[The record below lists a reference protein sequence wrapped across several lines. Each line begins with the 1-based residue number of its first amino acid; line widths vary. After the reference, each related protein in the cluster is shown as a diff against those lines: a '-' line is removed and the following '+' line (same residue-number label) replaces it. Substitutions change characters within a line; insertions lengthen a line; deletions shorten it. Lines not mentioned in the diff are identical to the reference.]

1 MVTNSQKRDYC
12 ALHSSLFFVNSIFW
26 KVLPSNTFQNIYEVG
41 VKGLEP
47 LRPYDQR
54 ILSP

>member
-1 MVTNSQKRDYC
+1 MVTKLQRETTVRSTVV
-12 ALHSSLFFVNSIFW
+12 SLCNLEI
-26 KVLPSNTFQNIYEVG
+26 LRSNILGLLANRSYEVG

>member
-1 MVTNSQKRDYC
+1 MVTKSQRETTV
-12 ALHSSLFFVNSIFW
+12 LRTVVSLCDLKI
-26 KVLPSNTFQNIYEVG
+26 LRSNTLGLLANRSYEVG

>member
-1 MVTNSQKRDYC
+1 MVDIAQSKC
-12 ALHSSLFFVNSIFW
+12 GIAALPRYRILIV
-26 KVLPSNTFQNIYEVG
+26 KKVG